1 MNNWRHPVFSLGED
15 FPMFE
20 LKYDWSRRFQFEFEW
35 IELTIVDNKLGRN
48 GQLAGDWEGKVGGR
62 IRSRNT
68 AASFSNQK
76 KLRRN
81 FCQKVCFMIPTFSSQ
96 AIWVIATASSMMSHH
111 LYLWKVKFVVKS
123 NKVVSRPEKSIEW
136 FFEETLWTWL
146 FIFWDEFHNCK
157 DKEWHHFLLR
167 MTNLAKN
174 YFHWVLYE
182 AKMRHFIT

>member
-68 AASFSNQK
+68 AASFSNQ
-76 KLRRN
+76 
-81 FCQKVCFMIPTFSSQ
+81 I
-96 AIWVIATASSMMSHH
+96 
-111 LYLWKVKFVVKS
+111 KS
-123 NKVVSRPEKSIEW
+123 R
-136 FFEETLWTWL
+136 EETFVKKCTSASRLSHRKL
-146 FIFWDEFHNCK
+146 SE
-157 DKEWHHFLLR
+157 
-167 MTNLAKN
+167 
-174 YFHWVLYE
+174 
-182 AKMRHFIT
+182 